1 MGGGKNASWMLAS
14 TVPEASKVQAWAPG
28 AHARHT
34 WTTRDGIE
42 IARAIDRS
50 AHGRFD
56 VLMNSLPFPHHI
68 DDRTWAEIAAI
79 PLVAQ
84 GYGIESL
91 PEGERGAAVAA
102 SAYGAAFPGGVYL
115 VQDDAFGAG
124 ALTFVRDREGRL
136 ALVNAPELP

>member
-1 MGGGKNASWMLAS
+1 MHVTPRSR
-14 TVPEASKVQAWAPG
+14 AP
-28 AHARHT
+28 A
-34 WTTRDGIE
+34 I
-42 IARAIDRS
+42 AIDQTVDRS
-50 AHGRFD
+50 VRGRFD
-56 VLMNSLPFPHHI
+56 VLMTSLPFPHHI

-84 GYGIESL
+84 GYGIDSL
-91 PEGERGAAVAA
+91 PESERGAAVASA
-102 SAYGAAFPGGVYL
+102 AYGAAFPGGVYL